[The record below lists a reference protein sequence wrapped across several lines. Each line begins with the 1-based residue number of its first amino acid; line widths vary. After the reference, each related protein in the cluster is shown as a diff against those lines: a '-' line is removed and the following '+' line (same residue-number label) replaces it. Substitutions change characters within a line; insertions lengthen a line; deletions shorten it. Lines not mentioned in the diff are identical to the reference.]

1 MKAHIH
7 DHINPSY
14 PVSSNLVKE
23 KQKRKICF
31 PSIFSLCLARNF
43 QNLKV
48 VIQSKLPLLS
58 SLVPLKVSLSDLIFY
73 ENIHGSLLIGCCD
86 LEVCCEC
93 EL

>member
-1 MKAHIH
+1 M
-7 DHINPSY
+7 
-14 PVSSNLVKE
+14 VSVRTLTTRKTKKKNLL
-23 KQKRKICF
+23 
-31 PSIFSLCLARNF
+31 SLYIFSLFGISKGSSKARNF

>member
-7 DHINPSY
+7 DHINPSKTKKK
-14 PVSSNLVKE
+14 NLL
-23 KQKRKICF
+23 
-31 PSIFSLCLARNF
+31 SLYIFSLFGISKARNF

-86 LEVCCEC
+86 LEVCCVC